1 MPPSAAVTVTT
12 KVSMNDGIALEM
24 NGRFVEL
31 GESDLAEVNGGFLF
45 LLPAIAL
52 GWHMCDDVTQKM
64 EDNPSSFT
72 FLFDWYYA
80 SE

>member
-1 MPPSAAVTVTT
+1 
-12 KVSMNDGIALEM
+12 MNDGIALEM

-52 GWHMCDDVTQKM
+52 GWHMWDDVTQKM
-64 EDNPSSFT
+64 EDNPS
-72 FLFDWYYA
+72 
-80 SE
+80 